1 MKTTLNLKDIWVAY
15 ASFSPGVR
23 SVTNEKD
30 SRHFISG
37 ELITFVAKHPRLTR
51 YNVYVSMFFNVLQ
64 TFAYFLLWYGFYI
77 FAFSMGFYIMLHKV
91 CFESRFG
98 RASFNV

>member
-1 MKTTLNLKDIWVAY
+1 MGGICLLLSWGKVT
-15 ASFSPGVR
+15 
-23 SVTNEKD
+23 VTNEKD
-30 SRHFISG
+30 ARHFISG

-77 FAFSMGFYIMLHKV
+77 FAFSMGFYIMLQKV
-91 CFESRFG
+91 MYCTYIKER
-98 RASFNV
+98 